1 MYTSL
6 DFTLALSAAQ
16 QELQATRDRLIE
28 IEEAGGEDSRLQKR
42 MGALRKLIDSLED
55 TLRAAEA
62 VEETEI

>member
-16 QELQATRDRLIE
+16 AELQSTIDALIR
-28 IEEAGGEDSRLQKR
+28 IEEEGGEDSRLQR
-42 MGALRKLIDSLED
+42 RAEALRKLIDSLED
-55 TLRAAEA
+55 TLRKAEA